1 VGDRISAWLAFLG
14 GLIAALLVVLIVLVA
29 GDGGDAP
36 AATTLSADS
45 SSTAPSTSGVTTTGV
60 PTVTTTGATTASPA
74 TTAAAPT
81 TAAPTTAAP
90 APTAAAAC
98 AGIPDSIPP
107 SATDRT
113 SVIGD
118 VDGDGVLDAVTV
130 FQDGGA
136 WSVFVELSYGYA
148 TPAAITPY
156 DPFFFPEANSVMNVG
171 VAAEVILVN
180 TGFGLVGPIFGVWYL
195 DAGCNLQQ
203 STLDGT
209 AIFEPYRGIGI
220 LHSEGFRCTVDGI
233 TLVNATQPGAD
244 DDVWQVEEV
253 ALLWDPGLGDFQT
266 MGATTTITNRV
277 TALAAA
283 ASTGC

>member
-1 VGDRISAWLAFLG
+1 MGDRISAWLAFLG
-14 GLIAALLVVLIVLVA
+14 GLIAALLVVLIVVVA

-36 AATTLSADS
+36 SATTLSADS

-60 PTVTTTGATTASPA
+60 PTTATTASPA
-74 TTAAAPT
+74 TTAVAPT
-81 TAAPTTAAP
+81 TAVPTTAGP
-90 APTAAAAC
+90 TPTAGAAC

-107 SATDRT
+107 FATDRT

-118 VDGDGVLDAVTV
+118 VDGDGDLDAVTV

-136 WSVFVELSYGYA
+136 WSVFAELSYGYA
-148 TPAAITPY
+148 TRAAITPY
-156 DPFFFPEANSVMNVG
+156 DPSSSPEATSVMNVG

-180 TGFGLVGPIFGVWYL
+180 TGFTLVGPIFGVWYL

-203 STLDGT
+203 ATLDGT
-209 AIFEPYRGIGI
+209 AMFEPYGGSG
-220 LHSEGFRCTVDGI
+220 LFHSEGFRCTVDGI

-244 DDVWQVEEV
+244 EDVWQVEDV

-266 MGATTTITNRV
+266 MGTSTTVTNRV

-283 ASTGC
+283 ANTGC